1 MLMSD
6 ALEFPFGASDD
17 LVDTMTQAII
27 HLRSNVMALS
37 NDSHM
42 SEEIDDE
49 DDYKKRRRTSY
60 WNSAVA

>member
-1 MLMSD
+1 MIMRD

-37 NDSHM
+37 NPNHM
-42 SEEIDDE
+42 SEDLDDE
-49 DDYKKRRRTSY
+49 DEDRSKRRKSY
-60 WNSAVA
+60 WNAAA